1 MSRAIAAKYTPFYR
15 HQHHNEYLPVV
26 KRQWTNAMGTMV
38 LAANEYGLTD
48 LTFLPQNEE
57 WPTRNI
63 TLMDGLPATK
73 NLAEQHIDQA
83 VKQIELYLNGELN
96 EFSVPLSPVGTEFQ
110 HQVWQALLALPFGTA
125 CSYSDIAKQIERPK
139 AVRAV
144 GSANGA
150 NHIALLIPCHRVIG
164 KSGALTGYAYGV
176 EIKRRLLMIEAAI

>member
-15 HQHHNEYLPVV
+15 HQHHNEYLPVI
-26 KRQWTNAMGTMV
+26 KRQWTNSMGTMV

-48 LTFLPQNEE
+48 LTFLPQKEE
-57 WPTRNI
+57 WSTRKI
-63 TLMDGLPATK
+63 TLMDGFPAAK
-73 NLAEQHIDQA
+73 GLAEQHVDQA

-96 EFSVPLSPVGTEFQ
+96 EFSVPLAPVGTEFQ

-125 CSYSDIAKQIERPK
+125 CSYSDIAEQIERPK

-164 KSGALTGYAYGV
+164 KSGTLTGYAYGL
-176 EIKRRLLMIEAAI
+176 EIKRRLLAIESAI